1 MDMNIGQT
9 IKRLRR
15 QKDMTQEQLAQLL
28 CVSSAAVSKWEA
40 GNTYP
45 DITMLFPLAQIFSVS
60 IDELMGYDKESTQ
73 AEIDTILQEARTARR
88 NGLLEKAQ
96 ELLTVAR
103 KKYPHD
109 YRIMNTYMWDIAG
122 GSADNDPVV
131 LLAHKEEFLQ
141 ICNCI
146 LDGCDNESIRLEAM
160 YMKAKLL
167 HAAGNTEE
175 ALKILEEFPTWF
187 MTHGQKTEQLFAKD
201 TSEFRYWNER
211 NIYGLLDV
219 VFSKIARYFWHNPDL
234 AADEKIFRIERLA
247 DSFATLSSTE
257 GYEFLSVPAQM
268 LYSMLAGRL
277 YEDRLQD
284 LLRVR
289 EKQFEAMEALY
300 IHAGNSSVLK
310 ELLQKTYGTDRPL
323 EYQLHWLETS
333 QWSGHIAL
341 RNHKEYTDLLTHWQ
355 EKLN

>member
-1 MDMNIGQT
+1 MNTNIGQN

-28 CVSSAAVSKWEA
+28 CVSSAAISKWEV

-45 DITMLFPLAQIFSVS
+45 DISMLFPLAQIFSVS
-60 IDELMGYDKESTQ
+60 IDELMGYDKESAK
-73 AEIDTILQEARTARR
+73 AEIDYLLQEARTARR
-88 NGLLEKAQ
+88 NGLLEKAR
-96 ELLTVAR
+96 EILADAR

-122 GSADNDPVV
+122 GSADNDPIV
-131 LLAHKEEFLQ
+131 LLDHKEEFLQ

-146 LDGCDNESIRLEAM
+146 LEGCDDESIRLEAM

-167 HAAGNTEE
+167 HAADETEE

-187 MTHGQKTEQLFAKD
+187 MTQGQKTEQLFSKD
-201 TSEFRYWNER
+201 TPEFRYWNER
-211 NIYGLLDV
+211 NLYGLLDV
-219 VFSKIARYFWHNPDL
+219 VFSKIARYFWHDPAL
-234 AADEKIFRIERLA
+234 TEDEKILRMERLA
-247 DSFATLSSTE
+247 DSFAELSRTE
-257 GYEFLSVPAQM
+257 GNEFLTAPAQM

-289 EKQFEAMEALY
+289 EKQFESMEALY
-300 IHAGNSSVLK
+300 EHTSKSAVLK

-333 QWSGHIAL
+333 MWSGHVAL
-341 RNHKEYTDLLTHWQ
+341 RNHKEYNDLLARWQ
-355 EKLN
+355 EKLT

>member
-1 MDMNIGQT
+1 MNMNIGQT
-9 IKRLRR
+9 IKRLRQ

-28 CVSSAAVSKWEA
+28 CVSSAAVSKWEV

-73 AEIDTILQEARTARR
+73 AEIDHILQEARTARR
-88 NGLLEKAQ
+88 NGLLDKAQ
-96 ELLTVAR
+96 ELLTEAR

-109 YRIMNTYMWDIAG
+109 YRIMHTYMWEIAG
-122 GSADNDPVV
+122 WQADNDPEV
-131 LLAHKEEFLQ
+131 LLAHKDEFLQ

-146 LDGCDNESIRLEAM
+146 LSGCDDERFRLEALN
-160 YMKAKLL
+160 MKAKLL
-167 HAAGNTEE
+167 HAAGDTEG
-175 ALKILEEFPTWF
+175 ALKILAEFPTWDL
-187 MTHGQKTEQLFAKD
+187 TGGHKTEQLFAKD
-201 TSEFRYWNER
+201 TPEFRYWNER
-211 NIYGLLDV
+211 NFISMMDG
-219 VFSKIARYFWHNPDL
+219 VFSKVARHFWHDPDL
-234 AADEKIFRIERLA
+234 TADEKLLRIEGLA
-247 DSFATLSSTE
+247 DSFRELAATQE
-257 GYEFLSVPAQM
+257 YGFLAVPAQM

-289 EKQFEAMEALY
+289 EKQFEAMERL
-300 IHAGNSSVLK
+300 HAHAQSSAVLK
-310 ELLQKTYGTDRPL
+310 ELLQKTYGTERPL

-333 QWSGHIAL
+333 QWSGHVSL
-341 RNHKEYTDLLTHWQ
+341 RNNPEYAAMLTRWE